1 MRVLMVSQFFAPVRG
16 GEERMVEDLG
26 NELLARGHDV
36 AVATTTPTDRLSAGG
51 LRVHRVSSL
60 AGRLAGLHV
69 DPTRH
74 HSPPFP
80 DPESVISL
88 RRILAAERPDVV
100 HAHNWLVHSLAPALG
115 RRGPPLVLSLHDH
128 GLGCA
133 TKRLIRSGEPCPG
146 PRLDRCV
153 PCASRHYGWAKG
165 PVTAIALR
173 PSSAAMLRRVGM
185 CLPISDTVAEAASL
199 ARRGVPF
206 EVMPDFIPDRLC
218 DPPAPGSPAVAGL
231 PRGGYIAFA
240 GDLTLDKGIHTL
252 LDAHSLLTN
261 APPLVL
267 AGRTLKD
274 QPIPP
279 RPGVI
284 LLGQRPHAEVLEI
297 FRGSLAVV
305 VPSIWAEPFGLV
317 ALEAMAT
324 GSALIVS
331 DTGALPGIVDH
342 GAAGIVVLPGD
353 AAALA
358 GALGSLIAS
367 PERRSELGSAAAER
381 ARSFRASVVVPRVEG
396 VYRRLLE
403 GRSPSGVAA
412 APASSGVGR

>member
-1 MRVLMVSQFFAPVRG
+1 MRP
-16 GEERMVEDLG
+16 
-26 NELLARGHDV
+26 
-36 AVATTTPTDRLSAGG
+36 
-51 LRVHRVSSL
+51 
-60 AGRLAGLHV
+60 
-69 DPTRH
+69 

-100 HAHNWLVHSLAPALG
+100 HAHNWLVHSLVPALG
-115 RRGPPLVLSLHDH
+115 RRGPPLVLSLHDY

-133 TKRLIRSGEPCPG
+133 TKRLMRSGEPCPG

-165 PVTAIALR
+165 PVTAIGLR
-173 PSSAAMLRRVGM
+173 PSSAAVLRRVGM
-185 CLPISDTVAEAASL
+185 CLPISDAVAEGTQL

-206 EVMPDFIPDRLC
+206 EVMPNFIPDRLV
-218 DPPAPGSPAVAGL
+218 DPVGSGSPRVAGL
-231 PRGGYIAFA
+231 PRGEYIAFA
-240 GDLTLDKGIHTL
+240 GDLSLDKGIHTL
-252 LDAHSLLTN
+252 LEAHVLL
-261 APPLVL
+261 ADGPPLVL

-274 QPIPP
+274 QPIPA

-284 LLGQRPHAEVLEI
+284 SLGQRPHSEVLEI

-324 GSALIVS
+324 GSPLIVS
-331 DTGALPGIVDH
+331 GVCALPGIVDH
-342 GAAGIVVLPGD
+342 GAAGIVVPPGD

-358 GALGSLIAS
+358 GAIGSLIAS
-367 PERRSELGSAAAER
+367 PQRRAELGRAAAER
-381 ARSFRASVVVPRVEG
+381 ARSFRARAVVPRVEE

-403 GRSPSGVAA
+403 GRAPSRAAVSPV
-412 APASSGVGR
+412 SSGVGR

>member
-1 MRVLMVSQFFAPVRG
+1 
-16 GEERMVEDLG
+16 MVEDLG
-26 NELLARGHDV
+26 NELRSRGHDV
-36 AVATTTPTDRLSAGG
+36 AVATTTLTDRSSAGG

-60 AGRLAGLHV
+60 AGRLAGLHA
-69 DPTRH
+69 DQTRP

-88 RRILAAERPDVV
+88 RRILAEERPDVV

-115 RRGPPLVLSLHDH
+115 RRGPPLVLSLHDY

-133 TKRLIRSGEPCPG
+133 TKRLMRSGEPCPG

-153 PCASRHYGWAKG
+153 PCASRQYGWAKG
-165 PVTAIALR
+165 PVTAIGLR
-173 PSSAAMLRRVGM
+173 PSSAAVLRRVGM
-185 CLPISDTVAEAASL
+185 CLPISDAVAEGARL

-206 EVMPDFIPDRLC
+206 EVMPDFIPDRLV
-218 DPPAPGSPAVAGL
+218 DPAGRGSSPVAGL
-231 PRGGYIAFA
+231 PRGDYMAFA
-240 GDLTLDKGIHTL
+240 GDLTRDKGIHTL
-252 LDAHSLLTN
+252 LDAHALLAD

-267 AGRTLKD
+267 VGRTLKD
-274 QPIPP
+274 QPIPA

-331 DTGALPGIVDH
+331 DVGALPGIVDH
-342 GAAGIVVLPGD
+342 GAAGIVVPPGD
-353 AAALA
+353 ASALA
-358 GALGSLIAS
+358 GAIGSLIAS
-367 PERRSELGSAAAER
+367 PQRRAELGRAAAER
-381 ARSFRASVVVPRVEG
+381 ARSFRASAVVPRVEE

-403 GRSPSGVAA
+403 RRAPSRAA
-412 APASSGVGR
+412 ATPAASGVGR